1 MGTTLLIHIAAGG
14 VAIVAGYMALF
25 AAKGAWLHRRAGLLF
40 VCAMVVM
47 GLTASV
53 LSVTR
58 SAEGTGLGGLLVVY
72 MVGTALTTVRP
83 RTATL
88 RRLDMGLMALGLVV
102 SLGMIVLGV
111 RASAGS
117 GTTSGAPA
125 GAGVVNG
132 MILLLAV
139 AGDLRA
145 MRADGLRGGA
155 RLARHLWRM
164 CFAMFMA
171 TGSFFLGQADE
182 IPERFRVWPVLWL
195 LSLLPLLV
203 MPYWLRRVRRRPAPR
218 APVVTREREPVPS
231 RIPAGVG

>member
-1 MGTTLLIHIAAGG
+1 VGTTLLIHIAAGT
-14 VAIVAGYMALF
+14 VAIVTGYLALF
-25 AAKGAWLHRRAGLLF
+25 AGKGAWLHRRAGLLF

-53 LSVTR
+53 LSVVR

-72 MVGTALTTVRP
+72 MVGTALTIVRP
-83 RTATL
+83 RTAAL
-88 RRLDMGLMALGLVV
+88 RRLEAGLMALGLAL
-102 SLGMIVLGV
+102 SLGMIVLGIW
-111 RASAGS
+111 ASAGS
-117 GTTSGAPA
+117 GTTGGAPG

-132 MILLLAV
+132 IILLLAV
-139 AGDLRA
+139 AGDLEV

-182 IPERFRVWPVLWL
+182 IPERFRVWPVLAIL
-195 LSLLPLLV
+195 ALLPLLV
-203 MPYWLRRVRRRPAPR
+203 MPYWLRRVRRQPVPR
-218 APVVTREREPVPS
+218 AAAVVREREPVPS
-231 RIPAGVG
+231 RVPAGVG